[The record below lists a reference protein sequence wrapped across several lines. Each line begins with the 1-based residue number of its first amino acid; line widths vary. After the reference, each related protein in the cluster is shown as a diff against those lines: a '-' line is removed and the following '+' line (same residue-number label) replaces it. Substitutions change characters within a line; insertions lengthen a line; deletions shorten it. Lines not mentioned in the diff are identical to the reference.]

1 MNIETRKTTPL
12 LERYPLGA
20 IRRNHALEHATL
32 HILARSQPRQGLA
45 GHSDAGGFWIVGNVS
60 NESVRAAVT
69 EALQR
74 LQRGEYQLAV
84 HPNCGTNFVTAG
96 TLAGLAGALA
106 MFGAE
111 KGRREKLERLPLAI
125 SLATLALV
133 ASQPLGSFL
142 QARVTTASDLT
153 NLQVL
158 EIRTSQR
165 GRLMAHRILTRQS

>member
-1 MNIETRKTTPL
+1 MNIQTRSTTSL
-12 LERYPLGA
+12 LETYPLGA

-32 HILARSQPRQGLA
+32 HVLARSQPRQALA
-45 GHSDAGGFWIVGNVS
+45 GHSDAGGFWIVGKVS
-60 NESVRAAVT
+60 NEAVRMAVA

-74 LQRGEYQLAV
+74 LQGGEHQLAV

-106 MFGAE
+106 MFGAGQ
-111 KGRREKLERLPLAI
+111 GRREKLERLPLAV

-133 ASQPLGSFL
+133 FSQPLGSFL

-158 EIRTSQR
+158 GVKTSQR
-165 GRLMAHRILTRQS
+165 GRLLAHRILTHQS